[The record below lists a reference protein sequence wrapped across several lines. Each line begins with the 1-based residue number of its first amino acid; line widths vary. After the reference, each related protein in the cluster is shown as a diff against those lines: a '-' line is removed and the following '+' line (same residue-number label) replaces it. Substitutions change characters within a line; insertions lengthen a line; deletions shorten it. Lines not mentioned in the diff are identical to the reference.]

1 MNSKARKIRLTVF
14 LVIIIASA
22 VLWWVFGSGSADL
35 SHDISTSGFIEARD
49 VAISLEI
56 GGRIVDIAADEGDS
70 VEADVPLVMLDDSLL
85 KAQQQQAEV
94 NLKLAQAQLAT
105 AIVSRDG
112 AKKAW
117 ENTLDVQRNPLE
129 MDARI
134 IAAQGQLDIAKLT
147 LAQANDTVTQLT
159 YPYAYSTFT
168 FDVPAA
174 LADIGDAQRQVTE
187 AQKLLK
193 AGVDSDQFQ
202 EGLNQLKEAEE
213 NLVEARQRLAR
224 GQGDSVFEEQFLPIR
239 DFWTLK
245 AAELQVEKAESSLA
259 NTRQALQNLL
269 DIRNNPQEI
278 NATVDQAHTAYQ
290 TAVAAAVTAERQVEQ
305 AQASLDIIEVQ
316 LAKLTASSPISGTVA
331 ARYAEIGEIAQPGA
345 PIMIITELAE
355 VTLTAYVPENKIGLI
370 KLGQAASVSVDSYP
384 GESFIGEV
392 TYISPRAL
400 FTPRNIQLKEE
411 REKMVFAIKISL
423 DNPEQKLKPGMPADA
438 LIQIDARKIDGEQI

>member
-1 MNSKARKIRLTVF
+1 MNSKAKKIRLTVF
-14 LVIIIASA
+14 LVIITASA
-22 VLWWVFGSGSADL
+22 VLWWVFGSDSSD
-35 SHDISTSGFIEARD
+35 SSTDISTSGFIEARD
-49 VAISLEI
+49 VAISLET
-56 GGRIVDIAADEGDS
+56 GGRIAYIAADEGDS
-70 VEADVPLVMLDDSLL
+70 IEAGVTLVKLDDSLL
-85 KAQQQQAEV
+85 KAQQQQAGV
-94 NLKLAQAQLAT
+94 NVKLAQAQLAT
-105 AIVSRDG
+105 TIISRDG
-112 AKKAW
+112 AEKAW

-129 MDARI
+129 LEAKI
-134 IAAQGQLDIAKLT
+134 IASRGQLDIAALS
-147 LAQANDTVTQLT
+147 LSQANDTVTQLT

-174 LADIGDAQRQVTE
+174 LADIGDAQRQVNE
-187 AQKLLK
+187 AQTLLK
-193 AGVDSDQFQ
+193 AGPDSDQFQ
-202 EGLNQLKEAEE
+202 EGLAQLKEAEE

-224 GQGDSVFEEQFLPIR
+224 GQGDNVFEEQFLPIR

-278 NATVDQAHTAYQ
+278 NAAVDQAHTAHQ
-290 TAVAAAVTAERQVEQ
+290 TAIAAVVTAERQVEQ

-316 LAKLTASSPISGTVA
+316 LEKLTASSPISGTVA

-345 PIMIITELAE
+345 PILTVTELSE
-355 VTLTAYVPENKIGLI
+355 VTLTAYVPESKIGLI
-370 KLGQAASVSVDSYP
+370 KLGQAVSVSIDSYP

-423 DNPEQKLKPGMPADA
+423 DNPDQKLKPGMPADA
-438 LIQIDARKIDGEQI
+438 LIQNDAER